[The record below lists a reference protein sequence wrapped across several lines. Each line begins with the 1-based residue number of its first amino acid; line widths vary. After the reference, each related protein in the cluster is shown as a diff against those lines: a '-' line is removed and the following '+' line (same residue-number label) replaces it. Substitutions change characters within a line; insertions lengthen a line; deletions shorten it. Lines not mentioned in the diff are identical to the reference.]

1 MGEPR
6 RLLEN
11 ALVAVVAAG
20 LAWSGWGWWRDRQLS
35 ARLPLV
41 AIGMDARQAE
51 AILGRPDWTGP
62 CGTRI
67 VSLPR
72 EGCVRELGYASAFAL
87 IVPKHFLIQIDR
99 NGRVIEAEAISRR

>member
-1 MGEPR
+1 MAEPR
-6 RLLEN
+6 RLLEY
-11 ALVAVVAAG
+11 ALVAAVVAAV
-20 LAWSGWGWWRDRQLS
+20 AWGGWGWWHDRQLS

-62 CGTRI
+62 CGARI
-67 VSLPR
+67 FSLPR

-87 IVPKHFLIQIDR
+87 VVPKHFLIQIDR
-99 NGRVIEAEAISRR
+99 NGRVIEAEAIGRP